1 MEEKAPLCVFVTLE
15 DSTGHLIDDDLCEP
29 IFKEKGWRLESWA
42 WTEAHPWE
50 TADLIVLRSC
60 YDYWLRSEQFNE
72 FLMARESQGAHLLN
86 PPRLVRW
93 NTSKRYLIHLAGLGV
108 PVVPALVLDSHTL
121 PNDLPDFLAAHP
133 GVSEFVVKPLIGS
146 GGFDMRKLPREVLV
160 NETFASEVMVQP
172 FLPTI
177 HQGEWSAIFF
187 NGQPSH
193 PVIKEATAGE
203 YRVQDSH
210 GGTTRAVEWDDAPG
224 LLEHSER
231 VAEAMRTL
239 ALPLPCYARYD
250 FLRGNQPGELLLMEV
265 EVIEPTLFLK
275 HDSNAAQRFVEA
287 ILDYPRAE

>member
-15 DSTGHLIDDDLCEP
+15 DSTGHVIDDDLCQPVFEQ
-29 IFKEKGWRLESWA
+29 KGWRLESWA
-42 WTEAHPWE
+42 WTESHPWE
-50 TADLIVLRSC
+50 EADLIVFRSC
-60 YDYWLRSEQFNE
+60 YDYWLRVDQFNE
-72 FLMARESQGAHLLN
+72 FLMARESQNAALLN

-93 NTSKRYLIHLAGLGV
+93 NTSKRYLIHLAGLGI
-108 PVVPALVLDSHTL
+108 PVVPSLVLDSHTL
-121 PNDLPDFLAAHP
+121 PEDLPAFLAAHP
-133 GVSEFVVKPLIGS
+133 AVSEFVVKPLIGS

-160 NETFASEVMVQP
+160 GEKFSSEVLVQT
-172 FLPTI
+172 FLPQI
-177 HQGEWSAIFF
+177 AEGEWSAIFF

-193 PVIKEATAGE
+193 PVVKEARAGE

-210 GGTTRAVEWDDAPG
+210 GGTTRPVEWDDVPG
-224 LLEHSER
+224 LREHAER
-231 VAEAMRTL
+231 VAQAMRTL

-275 HDSNAAQRFVEA
+275 HDSNAAQRFVQA